1 LAEILDKKESIT
13 VEESLILQSFE
24 IASIVSFLEKKGLL
38 KREEIIEEIRRLRN
52 QWQKWTLLNVSIR
65 TNIDGNYNIIGNKK
79 I

>member
-1 LAEILDKKESIT
+1 MAEILDKKESIT

-38 KREEIIEEIRRLRN
+38 KREEIIEEIRRLRK

>member
-1 LAEILDKKESIT
+1 MAEILDKKESIT

>member
-24 IASIVSFLEKKGLL
+24 IATIVSFLEKKGLL
-38 KREEIIEEIRRLRN
+38 KREEIIEEIRRLRK

>member
-1 LAEILDKKESIT
+1 VAEILDKKESIT

>member
-1 LAEILDKKESIT
+1 MAEILDKKESIT

-24 IASIVSFLEKKGLL
+24 IATIVSFLEKKGLL
-38 KREEIIEEIRRLRN
+38 KREEIIEEIRRLRK

>member
-1 LAEILDKKESIT
+1 VAEILDKKESIT

-24 IASIVSFLEKKGLL
+24 IATIVSFLEKKGLL